1 LITIAWRQIVY
12 NPGFHGRRR
21 EHGEVR
27 DISIIYGAAASRR
40 QHRIR
45 LMPENQV
52 SAAPSHPPDDDL
64 LEFVD
69 SPESHEQDTAES
81 PWQVLIVD
89 DDADVHKATEL
100 AMQGLRIEGR
110 PLTFLHASSAAQARA
125 LMAQEHELAV
135 VLLDVVMESE
145 NAGLQ
150 LVRQIREDLNQHAV
164 RIVLR
169 TGQPGYA
176 PEIETVQA
184 YDINDYK
191 TKSELTRTR
200 LYTVLTAAIRSYKQ
214 ICALEANRQG
224 LELIVEASTE
234 LSKLRGLHRFAEGVV
249 TQLCALLGILPEGL
263 ICAQAGTDQSDL
275 CDVRIVAAAGQYSG
289 LINTP
294 LASVQ
299 VPQLRERLERCLRER
314 HHLFEQNATCLF
326 FGLSNGRAMAAL
338 VDVGRPLEAME
349 MQLLRAFCSN
359 IAVGFENVVLYGQL
373 LDQAY
378 NDQLLRL
385 PNRTRFIE
393 LLDQNLRDPAG
404 ITLALIDL
412 DDFSDV
418 NDAFGHD
425 FGDQLLQAVAARL
438 GQMLGFNT
446 AMARVA
452 ADVFGLIGPDAMVC
466 GDAIRQ
472 VFAEPFEVAGER
484 LQLSATTGLVRLS
497 DSAAHGSELL
507 LDAQIALKRA
517 KQQHRG
523 AAQYFSPEMGT
534 DARERFKLLKGLRA
548 GFEENRLFVVYQ
560 PQVDLATRR
569 PLGAEA
575 LLRWRT
581 AEGTFVPPDQ
591 FIPLAEQSGLII
603 SIGEFVLRTACYQLR
618 RMETTGYA
626 HFRMC
631 VNISL
636 AQFRHPGFIGSLQ
649 SALHD
654 TGVDPTNL
662 ELEITES
669 MAMED
674 TELVLHLLAD
684 IKRTGV
690 TVAID
695 DFGTGFSSLNHL
707 RQLQVERLKID
718 RAFVHEAQT
727 SSAGLTIAQMVVNLG
742 RGLGLRVIAEGVET
756 EEQRQQLL
764 ALGCHEGQGW
774 LFARPMQAEQL
785 EPWMQQAL
793 AA

>member
-1 LITIAWRQIVY
+1 MPDNM
-12 NPGFHGRRR
+12 NP
-21 EHGEVR
+21 
-27 DISIIYGAAASRR
+27 ASA
-40 QHRIR
+40 
-45 LMPENQV
+45 PE
-52 SAAPSHPPDDDL
+52 DDL
-64 LEFVD
+64 LEFLD
-69 SPESHEQDTAES
+69 HPEGADQADHEPLI
-81 PWQVLIVD
+81 PWRVLIVD

-100 AMQGLRIEGR
+100 AMQGLKIEGR
-110 PLTFLHASSAAQARA
+110 PLVFLHASSASQARA
-125 LMAQEHELAV
+125 LMSQEHELAV

-150 LVRQIREDLNQHAV
+150 LVRQIREELNQHAV

-234 LSKLRGLHRFAEGVV
+234 LSRLRGLHRFSEGVV
-249 TQLCALLGILPEGL
+249 TQLCTLLGILPEGL
-263 ICAQAGTDQSDL
+263 VCAQAGTDAGGKFG
-275 CDVRIVAAAGQYSG
+275 DVRIVAAAGQYSS
-289 LINTP
+289 LINAP
-294 LASVQ
+294 LATVQ
-299 VPQLRERLERCLRER
+299 VVSVRERLQRCLQQRR
-314 HHLFEQNATCLF
+314 HLFEGGTCLY
-326 FGLSNGRAMAAL
+326 FGLASGRSMAAL
-338 VDVGRPLEAME
+338 VDVGRELDPME
-349 MQLLRAFCSN
+349 LQLLRAFCSN
-359 IAVGFENVVLYGQL
+359 IVVGFENVMLYSQL
-373 LDQAY
+373 LDHAY
-378 NDQLLRL
+378 SDQLLRL
-385 PNRTRFIE
+385 PNRVRFIE
-393 LLDQNLRDPAG
+393 LLDQNLKDPAG

-418 NDAFGHD
+418 NDAFGHG
-425 FGDQLLQAVAARL
+425 FGDQVLQSVALRL
-438 GQMLGFNT
+438 GETLGLNT
-446 AMARVA
+446 SMARVA
-452 ADVFGLIGPDAMVC
+452 ADVFGLMGPEAVVNSDS
-466 GDAIRQ
+466 IRA
-472 VFAEPFEVAGER
+472 VFAEPFDVAGER
-484 LQLSATTGLVRLS
+484 LQISATTGLVRLAES
-497 DSAAHGSELL
+497 SSVGSELL

-523 AAQYFSPEMGT
+523 ASQYFSPAMGT

-560 PQVDLATRR
+560 PQVDLASAL

-581 AEGTFVPPDQ
+581 EDGTFVPPDQ

-603 SIGEFVLRTACYQLR
+603 SIGEFVLRTACHQLK
-618 RMETTGYA
+618 RMEDQGYSD
-626 HFRMC
+626 FRMC

-636 AQFRHPGFIGSLQ
+636 AQFRHPGFVASLK
-649 SALHD
+649 SALQD
-654 TGVDPTNL
+654 TGVNARNL

-684 IKRTGV
+684 IKRTGA

-695 DFGTGFSSLNHL
+695 DFGTGFSSLSHL
-707 RQLQVERLKID
+707 RQLDVERLKID
-718 RAFVHEAQT
+718 RAFVREAQN
-727 SSAGLTIAQMVVNLG
+727 SSAGLTIAQMVINLG
-742 RGLGLRVIAEGVET
+742 RGLGLTVIAEGVET
-756 EEQRQQLL
+756 EQQRQQLL

-774 LFARPMQAEQL
+774 LFARPMPAEQL
-785 EPWMQQAL
+785 ESWMQQTRAPGL
-793 AA
+793 PLQINAG